1 MKTLKTSFFYIVLI
15 GIICLPSS
23 LVGQENNDVPSHEG
37 FFLRFLAGGGHGRM
51 IIDDFFGSELS
62 AKATGGLFH
71 FQIGGEI
78 SENLVLFGDLGAFTI
93 SGPMVYYQGERF
105 TAKDTEISSFAIGV
119 GLTYYIMPNNMYFSG
134 SLIMA
139 QGKLEEPGFEEESKW
154 GPGILLSI
162 GKEWWVGKQW
172 GLGVAGFFELHMLES
187 KEDAWGYKTDIK
199 NQILGI
205 AFTATMY

>member
-1 MKTLKTSFFYIVLI
+1 MKTFKTSFIYVALI
-15 GIICLPSS
+15 ISICLPSS
-23 LVGQENNDVPSHEG
+23 LVGQETEEIPSHEG
-37 FFLRFLAGGGHGRM
+37 FFLRFLAGGGPGSM
-51 IIDDFFGSELS
+51 IIDDVLGSELS

-78 SENLVLFGDLGAFTI
+78 SENLVLFGDLGAFTF
-93 SGPMVYYQGERF
+93 SGPEVSYQRESF

-119 GLTYYIMPNNMYFSG
+119 GLTYYIMPNNMYLSG
-134 SLIMA
+134 SLLMA
-139 QGKLEEPGFEEESKW
+139 QGKLKEPGFEEESQW